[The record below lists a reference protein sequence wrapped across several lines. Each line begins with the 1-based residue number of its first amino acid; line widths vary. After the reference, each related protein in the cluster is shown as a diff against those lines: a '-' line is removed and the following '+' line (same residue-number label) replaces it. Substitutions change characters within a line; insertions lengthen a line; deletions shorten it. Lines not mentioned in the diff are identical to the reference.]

1 MAAINLAIPLCV
13 SRTSVRGIPSKMVN
27 NLYESFLGILD
38 SGLRSS
44 LSALVGQTVKMVHAD
59 EAQLL
64 MELLLKRTAVAITTV
79 VTLFHVFL
87 NSKTSSIGTK
97 DSFSDLTLPLI
108 FEAVIDASALGKLV
122 TIALQYPVTIAG
134 NINPNNGLLHRVEIA
149 FDTISLLQSM
159 IKQARVVAS
168 TAISRAATVGTA
180 VVQAS
185 RVQHEEKEVV
195 LAAVRNSSAMNPNL
209 LSSVTSLKVITNIFS
224 RHPCMVILTDVVG
237 NKGKRMEDSYH
248 VSNANDTET
257 ILKNN
262 SETLLSSVEGFPS
275 LLREIMAMFSKEG
288 SGRGG
293 ERENCLHI

>member
-1 MAAINLAIPLCV
+1 M
-13 SRTSVRGIPSKMVN
+13 
-27 NLYESFLGILD
+27 
-38 SGLRSS
+38 
-44 LSALVGQTVKMVHAD
+44 
-59 EAQLL
+59 
-64 MELLLKRTAVAITTV
+64 
-79 VTLFHVFL
+79 
-87 NSKTSSIGTK
+87 
-97 DSFSDLTLPLI
+97 
-108 FEAVIDASALGKLV
+108 

-134 NINPNNGLLHRVEIA
+134 NINPNDGLLHRVEIA

-159 IKQARVVAS
+159 IKQARVDAS

-293 ERENCLHI
+293 GERKLSTYLNTNSRIDSYNCSTVHNCGDPAEGHSQPFTSFYFQPSRKAFNGISRNKRQRTKGFLIC